1 MKLVSYEAYC
11 DSNIENEINMN
22 ETGRGG
28 YNRKEE
34 NPEGQHKSGGR
45 DWLRR

>member
-22 ETGRGG
+22 ETGRGR